1 MRELARV
8 DGALCV
14 PREGKP
20 DENVP
25 LAYVDHL
32 LVDLAGRNGADER
45 HLVEYQPEIVVHE
58 ACKNAGAHSALNV
71 DTGVHDGVH
80 GVVEGLA
87 VNVFEGMAYLIHILG
102 EDSLDGVEVA
112 DTASCNVHALNGGQ
126 AVLYVALERALEL
139 RVALVAKLDSKADN
153 GRFADVHSV
162 AEL

>member
-1 MRELARV
+1 MSVLRQRGILAVGDGDYLGAAVMRELARV

-58 ACKNAGAHSALNV
+58 ASKNAGAHSALNV
-71 DTGVHDGVH
+71 DAAGVHDGVH
-80 GVVEGLA
+80 GVDGLGVGVDVGA
-87 VNVFEGMAYLIHILG
+87 VLHDHQLIGDGDIDGLELPLG
-102 EDSLDGVEVA
+102 EEGPGLLLGCLLYTSDAA
-112 DTASCNVHALNGGQ
+112 D
-126 AVLYVALERALEL
+126 
-139 RVALVAKLDSKADN
+139 D
-153 GRFADVHSV
+153 
-162 AEL
+162 